1 MRELGWKGKLKAY
14 LEIIRYPLF
23 PIPIVATLPGAATAS
38 GDRITWR
45 FPLALLT
52 AALGY
57 FAGMMKNDY
66 FHRERDAVAHPERP
80 IPSGRLSPREV
91 FIAATSLYLL
101 CLLLGTLMSWKAGL
115 MVVLLVMI
123 SHLYNAIFKER
134 GIWGSIS
141 LPFGMGLLSVFGAL
155 CVSGGVPMLALYA
168 FGANFLF
175 DLGTH
180 IVTTFKDIE
189 RDRKLGIVTTPIQI
203 GVKPALALSGC
214 ATASAFLIAL
224 IPLLRGEAEP
234 ICLIWLGWAFIVVA
248 LSRVPLMMEQTERNG
263 YLALKGAML
272 ASISFFPALAA
283 ARMPVL
289 TSAFIPSLSLISWY
303 LLRRSRQEV

>member
-1 MRELGWKGKLKAY
+1 MKELGWKVKLRAY

-23 PIPIVATLPGAATAS
+23 PIPIVATLPGAVAAS

-66 FHRERDAVAHPERP
+66 FHRETDAIAHPERP

-91 FIAATSLYLL
+91 FIAASSLYVL
-101 CLLLGTLMSWKAGL
+101 CLILGFSMNWKAGL

-141 LPFGMGLLSVFGAL
+141 LPLGMGLLSVFGAL

-175 DLGTH
+175 DFGTH

-189 RDRKLGIVTTPIQI
+189 RDRRLGIITTPIQI
-203 GVKPALALSGC
+203 GVKPALILSGC

-224 IPLLRGEAEP
+224 IPFLRGEAGP
-234 ICLIWLGWAFIVVA
+234 IYLIWLGWALLVVV

-272 ASISFFPALAA
+272 ASISFFPALGAV
-283 ARMPVL
+283 RMPIL
-289 TSAFIPSLSLISWY
+289 TSTLIPSLSLISWY
-303 LLRRSRQEV
+303 LLRRARQEV